1 MTLFKLAEYNIFL
14 YWIIQHKETMKKIL
28 LLIIIPILNFAQI
41 DPAELCD
48 SISISFIEYN
58 EQENYIEIQFST
70 EFITEYSY
78 GYAGFTLTNGQGE
91 IIATETI
98 MIKEFD
104 KYLGKLVANKCGQ
117 IFSTGKKAIQT
128 TVAIGKRTSVEI
140 KTANM
145 PHLSQLN

>member
-1 MTLFKLAEYNIFL
+1 
-14 YWIIQHKETMKKIL
+14 
-28 LLIIIPILNFAQI
+28 
-41 DPAELCD
+41 
-48 SISISFIEYN
+48 
-58 EQENYIEIQFST
+58 
-70 EFITEYSY
+70 
-78 GYAGFTLTNGQGE
+78 
-91 IIATETI
+91 

-128 TVAIGKRTSVEI
+128 TVAIGKRTSIEI

>member
-1 MTLFKLAEYNIFL
+1 MRRNGKSFVT
-14 YWIIQHKETMKKIL
+14 IIQAHQVPTKL
-28 LLIIIPILNFAQI
+28 
-41 DPAELCD
+41 
-48 SISISFIEYN
+48 
-58 EQENYIEIQFST
+58 
-70 EFITEYSY
+70 
-78 GYAGFTLTNGQGE
+78 E

-128 TVAIGKRTSVEI
+128 TAAIGKRTSVEI